1 MEELIELLKQIQD
14 LAGAGIDA
22 LESVTSGGGA
32 PEGGEP
38 GGPGGAPKGGPGG
51 PGGAPKGGPGGP
63 PESGP
68 PEGGP
73 GGPPEGGPP
82 ERRR

>member
-32 PEGGEP
+32 P
-38 GGPGGAPKGGPGG
+38 KGGPGG
-51 PGGAPKGGPGGP
+51 S

-68 PEGGP
+68 GGSPEGGP
-73 GGPPEGGPP
+73 GGPPEGGPS

>member
-32 PEGGEP
+32 PEGG
-38 GGPGGAPKGGPGG
+38 GPGG

-68 PEGGP
+68 GGSPEGGP

>member
-32 PEGGEP
+32 PEGG
-38 GGPGGAPKGGPGG
+38 GPGG
-51 PGGAPKGGPGGP
+51 PGGAPEGGGPGGPGGP

-73 GGPPEGGPP
+73 GGPPEGRPDGPP

>member
-32 PEGGEP
+32 PEGGAP
-38 GGPGGAPKGGPGG
+38 GGPGGAPKGG
-51 PGGAPKGGPGGP
+51 APGGPGGP

-68 PEGGP
+68 GGSPEGGP
-73 GGPPEGGPP
+73 GGPPEGGPS

>member
-32 PEGGEP
+32 PEGG
-38 GGPGGAPKGGPGG
+38 GPGG
-51 PGGAPKGGPGGP
+51 PGGAPEGGGPG
-63 PESGP
+63 GP

-73 GGPPEGGPP
+73 GGPPEGRPDGPP

>member
-32 PEGGEP
+32 PEGG
-38 GGPGGAPKGGPGG
+38 GPGG
-51 PGGAPKGGPGGP
+51 PGGAPKGGPGGS

-68 PEGGP
+68 GGSPESGP
-73 GGPPEGGPP
+73 S